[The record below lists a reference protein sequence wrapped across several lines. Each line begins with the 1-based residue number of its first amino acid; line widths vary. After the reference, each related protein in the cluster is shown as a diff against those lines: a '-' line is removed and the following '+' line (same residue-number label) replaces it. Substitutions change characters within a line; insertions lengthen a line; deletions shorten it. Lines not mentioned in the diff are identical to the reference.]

1 MLNDWIRDRT
11 ELFNRAADIF
21 NEACLAKLMQEQKLE
36 NRQKQQEYCDALYAK
51 VCTFLYFDLCFNPL
65 KSAASLK

>member
-36 NRQKQQEYCDALYAK
+36 NRQKQQEYCDTLYAK
-51 VCTFLYFDLCFNPL
+51 VSKFLLVYFVSTLVCLQPV
-65 KSAASLK
+65 